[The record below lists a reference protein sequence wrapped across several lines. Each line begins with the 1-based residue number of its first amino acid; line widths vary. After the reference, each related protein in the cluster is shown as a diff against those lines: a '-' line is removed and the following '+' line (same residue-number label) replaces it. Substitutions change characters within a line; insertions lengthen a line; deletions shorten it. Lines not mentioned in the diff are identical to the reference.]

1 MCNELF
7 DSTHPIMNTIL
18 RYICD
23 FHYLF
28 NVLCFYVTAIQCD
41 LTFGSLNLL
50 QLRPGHIYNIG
61 PAEQSVNHIKLLGL
75 FSSVDLITRPD
86 EMKEGGVVVEFK
98 LRELEPRG
106 Q

>member
-1 MCNELF
+1 
-7 DSTHPIMNTIL
+7 
-18 RYICD
+18 
-23 FHYLF
+23 
-28 NVLCFYVTAIQCD
+28 
-41 LTFGSLNLL
+41 
-50 QLRPGHIYNIG
+50 
-61 PAEQSVNHIKLLGL
+61 VNHIKLLGL

>member
-1 MCNELF
+1 
-7 DSTHPIMNTIL
+7 MNTIL

-23 FHYLF
+23 FHYPF

-98 LRELEPRG
+98 LRELEPRSAG
-106 Q
+106 VIIKLSLFLNS